1 MAIHNVKSFCM
12 QRIKLSLNVL
22 ESKTQ
27 TPREHIVLWWHKV
40 VENHRYIHDRRD
52 DMTLWKKWCQ
62 YKLIRRTNY
71 MSKIF
76 NPNKFMLMV
85 FINTTYHL
93 LLSLQFSNWMGFL
106 LFVDDMEVR
115 RLNTLCQVEDQ
126 IMYVIEFR
134 HLRVSQHRN
143 EDPWRTCPGCGCDT
157 LPQIF

>member
-1 MAIHNVKSFCM
+1 M
-12 QRIKLSLNVL
+12 
-22 ESKTQ
+22 
-27 TPREHIVLWWHKV
+27 
-40 VENHRYIHDRRD
+40 
-52 DMTLWKKWCQ
+52 
-62 YKLIRRTNY
+62 LIQADTSNC

-143 EDPWRTCPGCGCDT
+143 EDPWRTYPGCGCDT